1 MILKEQPLHQNQMIG
16 LNNDC
21 AHPQKNQRIKS
32 NKKNKRIN
40 QIKIHEAAVRT
51 MPIYIKLLIKWNSP

>member
-32 NKKNKRIN
+32 NKKTNG
-40 QIKIHEAAVRT
+40 
-51 MPIYIKLLIKWNSP
+51 